1 MGVNVW
7 LRQGGYLF
15 LAPTADQARRLEANV
30 LLHERHGLRTRV
42 ISPGEAGDLVPEPN
56 PNLVD
61 LCSQHVER
69 LRPPV
74 GWRVLDE
81 RAPVPTAHP

>member
-1 MGVNVW
+1 MRCTDEAVATVG
-7 LRQGGYLF
+7 LSYE
-15 LAPTADQARRLEANV
+15 RRV
-30 LLHERHGLRTRV
+30 VV
-42 ISPGEAGDLVPEPN
+42 IGELVPEPN

-61 LCSQHVER
+61 MCSQHVER

-81 RAPVPTAHP
+81 RAPVPTAYP

>member
-1 MGVNVW
+1 VG
-7 LRQGGYLF
+7 LSYEG
-15 LAPTADQARRLEANV
+15 RLV
-30 LLHERHGLRTRV
+30 V
-42 ISPGEAGDLVPEPN
+42 VGDLVPEPN

-74 GWRVLDE
+74 GWRVQDE
-81 RAPVPTAHP
+81 RAPVPMARP